1 MRISQHQCPSKKN
14 NYVVFV
20 LSLLYLFVPPQSVAQ
35 TKNFG
40 AGIILGEPTGISAKY
55 WVSKGNAVDAG
66 VAWAFTRKGF
76 FHLHADYLWHFPDV
90 IESAE
95 RFVLYV
101 GIGGRLGFGEDKTRV
116 GVRIPGG
123 IAFWPKGV
131 GLISPVDSSSD
142 TRPSS
147 TNTCKVAV
155 RLFGRCVLVAWK

>member
-1 MRISQHQCPSKKN
+1 MRITQHQRSSKKN
-14 NYVVFV
+14 NYVVLV
-20 LSLLYLFVPPQSVAQ
+20 LSLLYLFVPSQSVAQ

-40 AGIILGEPTGISAKY
+40 VGIILGEPTGMSAKY

-90 IESAE
+90 IESTE

-101 GIGGRLGFGEDKTRV
+101 GVGGRLGFGDDKTRV

-123 IAFWPKGV
+123 IAFWPKGAPIDV
-131 GLISPVDSSSD
+131 FLEIAPILDLIPATKLSGNGGLGIRYFFD
-142 TRPSS
+142 
-147 TNTCKVAV
+147 
-155 RLFGRCVLVAWK
+155 